1 MKDNG
6 GSYAEDDVDASCPVV
21 LRFFSCG
28 FVSSSYFAGTMTFP
42 KPLIISVITFDTS
55 GSSFKHFLLKMC
67 GGVLTLNALH

>member
-1 MKDNG
+1 MKDNS

-28 FVSSSYFAGTMTFP
+28 SVSSSYSAGTMTFP
-42 KPLIISVITFDTS
+42 KPFIISVITSDTS

-67 GGVLTLNALH
+67 GGVLTLNALI